1 MELAFLTKKRL
12 LEQNRFNQYLLKDFF
27 ATLNAVSKYEFEV
40 FSTYSDTDVFYDA
53 LVCLRD
59 KSTQT
64 ILQWFICKINYD
76 PDQSNFIYKTDYKK
90 LNKSKYKFIN
100 DSFSQIYRPL
110 YINFTSKNTVLYSLD
125 EIELVESKVNGRK
138 VYLLDESKGK
148 VKNFI
153 YNSEDHH
160 TELLLEKDI
169 IEEEIKKIYEYLNDL
184 EEYKINE
191 HIKERNKLPRV

>member
-12 LEQNRFNQYLLKDFF
+12 LEQSRFNQYLLKEFF

-40 FSTYSDTDVFYDA
+40 FSTYSNDEVFYDA
-53 LVCLRD
+53 LVCIRD

-64 ILQWFICKINYD
+64 ILQWYICKINYD

-90 LNKSKYKFIN
+90 LLKSKYKFYN

-110 YINFTSKNTVLYSLD
+110 YINFTSKNTIIYSLD
-125 EIELVESKVNGRK
+125 NLVLEESKVNGRK

-148 VKNFI
+148 VKKFI

-160 TELLLEKDI
+160 TELLIEKDI
-169 IEEEIKKIYEYLNDL
+169 IEDEIKKIYTYLNDL
-184 EEYKINE
+184 EEYKINK
-191 HIKERNKLPRV
+191 HKQERNKLPKV

>member
-12 LEQNRFNQYLLKDFF
+12 LEQNRFKQYLLKDFF

-40 FSTYSDTDVFYDA
+40 FSTYSNDEVFYDA
-53 LVCLRD
+53 LVCIRD
-59 KSTQT
+59 NTQT
-64 ILQWFICKINYD
+64 ILKWYICKINYD
-76 PDQSNFIYKTDYKK
+76 PDQSNFIYKMDYKK
-90 LNKSKYKFIN
+90 LIKSKYKFIN

-110 YINFTSKNTVLYSLD
+110 YINFTDKNTVIYSLD
-125 EIELVESKVNGRK
+125 KIELEESKINGRK
-138 VYLLDESKGK
+138 VYLLDESKGT
-148 VKNFI
+148 VKKYI

-160 TELLLEKDI
+160 KELLIEKDI
-169 IEEEIKKIYEYLNDL
+169 IEDEIKKIYEYLDTL